1 MLNHVFER
9 IGKSVDRRPLM
20 TIAIWLIVV
29 ALSGAFAV
37 VGVNGQ
43 SIFERLTTGDIS
55 VPGSDSDRGM
65 QILRTNSTAGETIT
79 LLATGVKP
87 DAKEVPKIIT
97 DLHQEI
103 VKIPGVE
110 SFLHPLI
117 DSEGSEGSEVDVA
130 ALFTAE
136 DGEGFLAVATLD
148 FGLSEGAATKARNAV
163 ISDLNAAG
171 NLISDSHPEAQT
183 TVGGNQ
189 LILDEITAQIKKD
202 LVTGELLALPLALI
216 IMVLVFGGF
225 LAAAMPLVGAGASI
239 VAGLG
244 VILGMSYVLTIDASI
259 INVATILGLGLS
271 IDYGLLIVSR
281 FREEIAVAA
290 KMQPTDRWA
299 VHHALVRTLETA
311 GRTVAF
317 SALIVGISISGL
329 MLFTPEILRAIGAVG
344 VVIVLL
350 AVLTALTLVPALLR
364 LSGTRLARPSIM
376 DKVPGLRHV
385 VRHTADVRSDHGVFY
400 TIAARVQKHPVIV
413 MVSCV
418 LLLIFLALPVANLHM
433 RNSGI
438 ELLPASSSQRQF
450 TATLA
455 SDFPQT
461 RSADILVVTDASPAG
476 ANSLA
481 QQIAQV
487 EGIDKV
493 VSVSPIGENQVI
505 GVTVAD
511 DDPAGPSAV
520 QAVVDIR
527 DIETRHEVLVTG
539 QAAGQLDFIEAMLD
553 RVWYV
558 VAIIVLATF
567 VLLFLMTGS
576 IVIPLKAL
584 LTNVVSLGA
593 SLGILVWT
601 FQEGHLTGLLNF
613 TPTGGIET
621 FVVALV
627 LAFAFGL
634 AMDYEVFL
642 LSRIKELVDQGVDS
656 ETAVR
661 KGLQRSGRI
670 ITSAAAIIIVVFAGF
685 VAGDLIIIKQ
695 VGFALAVAIFIDATI
710 VRMLLVPATMT
721 LLGKYNWWAPAPLAK
736 IHKKFAII
744 H

>member
-20 TIAIWLIVV
+20 TIAVWLIIV

-37 VGVNGQ
+37 MGVNGQ

-55 VPGSDSDRGM
+55 VPGSDSDRAM
-65 QILRTNSTAGETIT
+65 EILRANPSSGEAIT
-79 LLATGVKP
+79 LMVTKVGPDIQALEKP
-87 DAKEVPKIIT
+87 MAALTEKI
-97 DLHQEI
+97 LEI
-103 VKIPGVE
+103 DGVE
-110 SFLHPLI
+110 SFLHPL
-117 DSEGSEGSEVDVA
+117 
-130 ALFTAE
+130 
-136 DGEGFLAVATLD
+136 LD
-148 FGLSEGAATKARNAV
+148 FGESQADVAPIFTAKDQQGFLGIATLELGLSEAEATTAKNTIITEMDIASRLIVNEVPGAQA
-163 ISDLNAAG
+163 
-171 NLISDSHPEAQT
+171 

-189 LILDEITAQIKKD
+189 LILDEITAQIKDD
-202 LVTGELLALPLALI
+202 LITGELLALPLALI

-244 VILGMSYVLTIDASI
+244 VILGMSYLLTIDASI

-281 FREEIAVAA
+281 FREEIAVSA

-329 MLFTPEILRAIGAVG
+329 MLFTPDILRAIGAVG

-364 LSGTRLARPSIM
+364 LTGTRLARPSFM
-376 DKVPGLRHV
+376 DKVPGLRQV
-385 VRHTADVRSDHGVFY
+385 VRHTADVRSEEGVFS
-400 TIAARVQKHPVIV
+400 TIAAKVQKHPIV
-413 MVSCV
+413 VMISCV
-418 LLLIFLALPVANLHM
+418 LLLVFLALPVANLHM

-438 ELLPASSSQRQF
+438 ELLPVGSTQRQF

-455 SDFPQT
+455 SEFPQT
-461 RSADILVVTDASPAG
+461 RGADILLVTDASPAG

-481 QQIAQV
+481 QQVAQV
-487 EGIDKV
+487 SGVDKV
-493 VSVSPIGENQVI
+493 LNVAPVGDYQVI
-505 GVTVAD
+505 GVTVLD
-511 DDPAGPSAV
+511 DDPAGPAAL
-520 QAVVDIR
+520 QAVADIR
-527 DIETRHEVLVTG
+527 DIDTRHEVLVAG
-539 QAAGQLDFIEAMLD
+539 QAAGQVDFTEAMLD

-558 VAIIVLATF
+558 VAIVVVATF
-567 VLLFLMTGS
+567 ILLFLMTGS
-576 IVIPLKAL
+576 VVIPIKAL

-601 FQEGHLTGLLNF
+601 FQGGHLTGILNF

-642 LSRIKELVDQGVDS
+642 LSRIKELVDKGVDS

-695 VGFALAVAIFIDATI
+695 VGFALAVAIFIDATL

-721 LLGKYNWWAPAPLAK
+721 LLGKYNWWAPAPLRK
-736 IHKKFAII
+736 IHEKFAII